1 MDGSK
6 MHFILVYYD
15 TEYKHVIWDSNSVS
29 PFLVY
34 FSPITFV
41 YFVKKVLIFEL
52 GQDFHLLP
60 TMPRCLNV
68 LVFHH
73 FTKAS
78 LNDALSTDGGT
89 NRDF

>member
-1 MDGSK
+1 MRQQFS
-6 MHFILVYYD
+6 L
-15 TEYKHVIWDSNSVS
+15 SV
-29 PFLVY
+29 PYAFLSY
-34 FSPITFV
+34 HIRLLC
-41 YFVKKVLIFEL
+41 KKVLIFEL